1 MTTSIIITLCV
12 LLLIAYVFDLTAG
25 KTRIP
30 AVILL
35 LLLGWA
41 ARRLAEWLELSVPD
55 LTTLLPVFGTI
66 GLILI
71 VLEGSLELELNA
83 SKTKLI
89 RQSFI
94 VALLP
99 IFAFTF
105 LFAYVLQ
112 LYGQPDFRT
121 NLINVIPLS
130 IISSSVAIPSVKN
143 LKKKTNREFIIY
155 ESSLS
160 DILGVLLF
168 NFVVI
173 HETVSFHAIAAFGL
187 DIFIIIIISFA
198 ATVALAI
205 LLNKIDH
212 HIKFAPIILLVIL
225 IYEASKILHLP
236 GLVFILLFGLFLGNL
251 DELKRF
257 SWIRRF
263 HPEKLDEEVQRFKYL
278 TLEATFLIRSVF
290 FILFGYLLNTE
301 EILNPDTLGWAAGIV
316 AAILA
321 FRAIVLALNKLPLRP
336 LLFIAPRGLITVL
349 LFFAINPVHRIS
361 IMNRSLLIQVIVL
374 SALVM
379 MFGMMMSREKTSD

>member
-83 SKTKLI
+83 SKTKLV

>member
-83 SKTKLI
+83 SKTKLV

-301 EILNPDTLGWAAGIV
+301 EILNPNTLGWAAGIV

>member
-55 LTTLLPVFGTI
+55 LTTLLPIFGTI

-83 SKTKLI
+83 SKIKLV
-89 RQSFI
+89 RKSFI

-99 IFAFTF
+99 ILALAF
-105 LFAYVLQ
+105 LLAYVLQ

-130 IISSSVAIPSVKN
+130 IISSSIAIPSVKN
-143 LKKKTNREFIIY
+143 LNRANKEFIIY

-168 NFVVI
+168 NFVVV

-187 DIFIIIIISFA
+187 DIFVIIIISFV
-198 ATVALAI
+198 ATLALAL

-278 TLEATFLIRSVF
+278 TLEATFLVRSAF
-290 FILFGYLLNTE
+290 FILFGYLLDTE
-301 EILNPDTLGWAAGIV
+301 EILNTDTLAWAAGIV
-316 AAILA
+316 AAILI
-321 FRAIVLALNKLPLRP
+321 FRAIVLALNKLPFRP

-379 MFGMMMSREKTSD
+379 MFGMMMSREKNSD

>member
-83 SKTKLI
+83 SKTKLV

-168 NFVVI
+168 NFV
-173 HETVSFHAIAAFGL
+173 
-187 DIFIIIIISFA
+187 
-198 ATVALAI
+198 
-205 LLNKIDH
+205 
-212 HIKFAPIILLVIL
+212 
-225 IYEASKILHLP
+225 
-236 GLVFILLFGLFLGNL
+236 
-251 DELKRF
+251 
-257 SWIRRF
+257 
-263 HPEKLDEEVQRFKYL
+263 
-278 TLEATFLIRSVF
+278 
-290 FILFGYLLNTE
+290 
-301 EILNPDTLGWAAGIV
+301 
-316 AAILA
+316 
-321 FRAIVLALNKLPLRP
+321 
-336 LLFIAPRGLITVL
+336 
-349 LFFAINPVHRIS
+349 
-361 IMNRSLLIQVIVL
+361 
-374 SALVM
+374 
-379 MFGMMMSREKTSD
+379 

>member
-1 MTTSIIITLCV
+1 
-12 LLLIAYVFDLTAG
+12 
-25 KTRIP
+25 
-30 AVILL
+30 
-35 LLLGWA
+35 
-41 ARRLAEWLELSVPD
+41 
-55 LTTLLPVFGTI
+55 
-66 GLILI
+66 
-71 VLEGSLELELNA
+71 
-83 SKTKLI
+83 
-89 RQSFI
+89 
-94 VALLP
+94 
-99 IFAFTF
+99 
-105 LFAYVLQ
+105 
-112 LYGQPDFRT
+112 
-121 NLINVIPLS
+121 
-130 IISSSVAIPSVKN
+130 
-143 LKKKTNREFIIY
+143 
-155 ESSLS
+155 
-160 DILGVLLF
+160 
-168 NFVVI
+168 
-173 HETVSFHAIAAFGL
+173 
-187 DIFIIIIISFA
+187 
-198 ATVALAI
+198 
-205 LLNKIDH
+205 
-212 HIKFAPIILLVIL
+212 VIL

-301 EILNPDTLGWAAGIV
+301 EILNPNTLGWAAGIV

-379 MFGMMMSREKTSD
+379 MFGMMMSREKISD